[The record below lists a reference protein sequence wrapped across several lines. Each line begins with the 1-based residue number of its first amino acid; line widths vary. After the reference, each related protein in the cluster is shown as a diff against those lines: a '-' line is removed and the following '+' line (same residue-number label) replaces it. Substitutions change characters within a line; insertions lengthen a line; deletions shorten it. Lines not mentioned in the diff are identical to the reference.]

1 MLGTFAPHLTCSD
14 HSPRRSCTC
23 SFHPRWQSQCFHISG
38 HRSPTLHIHC
48 GLKVGNI
55 EKPEVLVKFFVVTL
69 SSLVEPLEKV
79 TGQYLQQTRRLD
91 INEKNQQKKTVTHR
105 YTICCHWPPSSP
117 GGRRRCRPPESSCSR
132 GHSRDSRTDC
142 SLKHHQGSMIGKSAK
157 LLEILNTTKILFQS
171 NKELLQWV
179 NEPKFPL
186 SVMNL
191 VLNFSSGH

>member
-1 MLGTFAPHLTCSD
+1 MLGTFAPHLMTCSD

-91 INEKNQQKKTVTHR
+91 INEKNQQKKLSLTDTRSAVIGHLHPPGADTGAALQRALAVVVTAETR
-105 YTICCHWPPSSP
+105 AQIA
-117 GGRRRCRPPESSCSR
+117 R
-132 GHSRDSRTDC
+132 
-142 SLKHHQGSMIGKSAK
+142 
-157 LLEILNTTKILFQS
+157 
-171 NKELLQWV
+171 
-179 NEPKFPL
+179 
-186 SVMNL
+186 
-191 VLNFSSGH
+191 